1 MSLTTEFNQ
10 RQQLRVRLHLSVS
23 SCCHFLKTKPESHT
37 VLKPARIRHQLVHRL
52 EKRNSTLECVVY
64 RIVGSQWQQ
73 LDVGFPI
80 YRRGEDEKRRQKN
93 LLLFQ
98 SVSEEVG
105 KKKQKLLAFYGS
117 QLKTPPVSFPN
128 QPEQEEDG
136 DDDDE
141 EEEEE
146 GGLLHSPAPS
156 SGNLT
161 DVISLSFSFLLPV
174 QTDLWAGLNCH
185 VTLFVVDA
193 VSGSVACLVVVATVV
208 AGLDATGADC
218 SASMLVV
225 TPLTLLDPPLLL
237 LLSCSLKVSLSSS
250 GSASSSY
257 VSQVGSADG
266 RSGRAA
272 PPADLL
278 VVAETLEERL
288 GSESDRS
295 ESQSLSPATESQP
308 STDTSTAPDPELS
321 ESDSLDQDNRDS
333 PDQ

>member
-1 MSLTTEFNQ
+1 MSD
-10 RQQLRVRLHLSVS
+10 
-23 SCCHFLKTKPESHT
+23 FLFTGVEKTKKEDKKIYCCSSQF
-37 VLKPARIRHQLVHRL
+37 LRRL
-52 EKRNSTLECVVY
+52 
-64 RIVGSQWQQ
+64 
-73 LDVGFPI
+73 
-80 YRRGEDEKRRQKN
+80 
-93 LLLFQ
+93 
-98 SVSEEVG
+98 
-105 KKKQKLLAFYGS
+105 KKKKELLAFYGS

-225 TPLTLLDPPLLL
+225 TPLTLLDPPPLL

-266 RSGRAA
+266 RLGRAA
-272 PPADLL
+272 LAADLL